1 MSERKKNQRLNDAIE
16 ISLYVICC
24 FCIVYYTI
32 RGVYAKSIQAL
43 LIIMVLLLIRV
54 VVKWTKSEWFPA
66 LRFSVLFFIT
76 VAMLFANLFGFYGV
90 IPYLDK
96 MEHVLSGVI
105 LCFVGLLVLRKM
117 IQNQEVSQFSSRIG
131 VWFALF
137 FSIAMAGCWEIFEF
151 TTDRLFGLLSQ
162 NGSLS
167 DTMVDIICGT
177 VGAAGTALYLA
188 YKAKRHPL
196 SILSGNEDQVA
207 KKVRS
212 VDPK

>member
-1 MSERKKNQRLNDAIE
+1 MSEKKGNQRLNDAFE
-16 ISLYVICC
+16 IALYVISG
-24 FCIVYYTI
+24 FCLVYYTV
-32 RGVYAKSIQAL
+32 RGVYSKSFQAF
-43 LIIMVLLLIRV
+43 LIISVLLLIRL

-76 VAMLFANLFGFYGV
+76 VAMLLANLFGFYNV

-117 IQNQEVSQFSSRIG
+117 IRNQDMTHFPSRIG

-137 FSIAMAGCWEIFEF
+137 FSIAMGGCWEIYEF

-162 NGSLS
+162 NGSLF

-177 VGAAGTALYLA
+177 VGAVGTALYLA

-196 SILSGNEDQVA
+196 SILSNRIQAD
-207 KKVRS
+207 
-212 VDPK
+212 